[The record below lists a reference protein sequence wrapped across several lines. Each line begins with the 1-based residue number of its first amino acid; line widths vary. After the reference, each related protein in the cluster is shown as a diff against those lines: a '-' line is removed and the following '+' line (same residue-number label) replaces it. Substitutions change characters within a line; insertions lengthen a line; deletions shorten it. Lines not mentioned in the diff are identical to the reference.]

1 MAANVWPAC
10 SSPFKPPVNA
20 ATASGNE
27 APKLACNAA
36 DNSAAS
42 VGRLNPPTRLA
53 INTCPASNNPLRPPP
68 KLPARFAAKLWPAC
82 TSPFKPPVNA
92 ATASGNDAPKLACN
106 AALIWAANAGRLN
119 PPTRL
124 AINTCPASNNP
135 LLIWAANAG
144 RLNPPTRLA
153 INTCP
158 ASNNPLRPPPKLPA
172 RLTANVWPAC
182 TRPFKPPVNAATA
195 SGKDAPK
202 LACNAA
208 LI

>member
-10 SSPFKPPVNA
+10 TSPFNPPVNA
-20 ATASGNE
+20 ATASGND

-36 DNSAAS
+36 LIWAAS
-42 VGRLNPPTRLA
+42 AGRLNPPTRLAINTCPASNNPLASAGRLNPPTRLA

-68 KLPARFAAKLWPAC
+68 KLPARLAANVCPAC
-82 TSPFKPPVNA
+82 TNPFNPPVNA

-119 PPTRL
+119 PP
-124 AINTCPASNNP
+124 A
-135 LLIWAANAG
+135 
-144 RLNPPTRLA
+144 RLA

-172 RLTANVWPAC
+172 TFAANV
-182 TRPFKPPVNAATA
+182 
-195 SGKDAPK
+195 
-202 LACNAA
+202 
-208 LI
+208 

>member
-1 MAANVWPAC
+1 M
-10 SSPFKPPVNA
+10 
-20 ATASGNE
+20 
-27 APKLACNAA
+27 
-36 DNSAAS
+36 
-42 VGRLNPPTRLA
+42 A

-82 TSPFKPPVNA
+82 TSPFNPPVNA

-106 AALIWAANAGRLN
+106 AALIWAASAGRLN
-119 PPTRL
+119 PP
-124 AINTCPASNNP
+124 A
-135 LLIWAANAG
+135 
-144 RLNPPTRLA
+144 RLA

-182 TRPFKPPVNAATA
+182 TSPFNPPVNAANN
-195 SGKDAPK
+195 SGSDVPK

-208 LI
+208 DNSAANTGALRLAVKLPARVSPVWMSASRPPPTLPARFVAKDWPAWTRPVNPLSNAPTRPDRLLPTVAEIAPLS